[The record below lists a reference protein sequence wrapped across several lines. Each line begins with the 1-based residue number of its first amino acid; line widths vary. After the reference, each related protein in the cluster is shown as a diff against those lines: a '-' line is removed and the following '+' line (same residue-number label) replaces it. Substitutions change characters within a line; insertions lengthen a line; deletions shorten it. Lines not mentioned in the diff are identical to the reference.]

1 MEIQLRELSTKEEM
15 LARIDMMRHLY
26 PTFTIEKYDTYL
38 TEMIPHNYKQLAVFE
53 GDVCL
58 GYYGFL
64 ARV

>member
-38 TEMIPHNYKQLAVFE
+38 TEMIPHNYKPEL
-53 GDVCL
+53 D
-58 GYYGFL
+58 
-64 ARV
+64 